1 MKQISENDNNVIIF
15 DTSFLISNAKSLGP
29 IIKRINEKY
38 ICYIPQIC
46 IDEYISKTYLSRIEK
61 IEKFKEDVTNYGE
74 LGIHFDNTNIQNKKI
89 IKEKTNEFFKKIF
102 DNKIICFHEYSLTK
116 IVNRAYDKIPPFGE
130 SDTGFKDTLIL
141 LNIIDFI
148 NGKNKSKITFITNDK
163 DFLDEQD
170 IISKEILEKT
180 KCVFDIVDGKNAIGR
195 LYNYLKIDDE
205 PEEISNYVED
215 NDALVK
221 IDKTRNELNTVCNN
235 IFYYEEYDEYGYD
248 THSENTFKINK
259 NLELDEVKK
268 FIEKIPV
275 VLDNNIFL
283 QQLNMSDFFD
293 DFTMF
298 SDEVK
303 IKIEYFEQLISI
315 YNLIKNNSHYK
326 KAFLNYLLKK
336 FEDCYD
342 PFAGTIPSL

>member
-1 MKQISENDNNVIIF
+1 MKKIVETKDNVIIF
-15 DTSFLISNAKSLGP
+15 DTSFLISNAKSLTT
-29 IIKRINEKY
+29 ILNRIREKY
-38 ICYIPQIC
+38 VCYVPQIC

-61 IEKFKEDVTNYGE
+61 IEKFKEDVSDYDE
-74 LGIHFDNTNIQNKKI
+74 LGIRFDNTNAENKEI
-89 IKEKTNEFFKKIF
+89 IKKKLNTTFKKLF
-102 DNKIICFHEYSLTK
+102 DNKIICFHEYSLSK
-116 IVNRAYDKIPPFGE
+116 IINRAYDKIPPFGE

-148 NGKNKSKITFITNDK
+148 NGKKKEKITFITNDK
-163 DFLDEQD
+163 DFLDKQEF
-170 IISKEILEKT
+170 ISKEILDKT
-180 KCVFDIVDGKNAIGR
+180 KCIFDIVDGKNATGK
-195 LYNYLKIDDE
+195 LYNYLKIDNE

-215 NDALVK
+215 KETLIK

-235 IFYYEEYDEYGYD
+235 IFYYEEIDEYGFY

-259 NLELDEVKK
+259 KLELDEIKSFV
-268 FIEKIPV
+268 ERIPV

-283 QQLNMSDFFD
+283 QQLNMSDFFV

-303 IKIEYFEQLISI
+303 IKIEYFEQLLAL
-315 YNLIKNNSHYK
+315 YNLIKNDSHYQ
-326 KAFLNYLLKK
+326 KAFFNYLLKK

-342 PFAGTIPSL
+342 PYAGIIPSI